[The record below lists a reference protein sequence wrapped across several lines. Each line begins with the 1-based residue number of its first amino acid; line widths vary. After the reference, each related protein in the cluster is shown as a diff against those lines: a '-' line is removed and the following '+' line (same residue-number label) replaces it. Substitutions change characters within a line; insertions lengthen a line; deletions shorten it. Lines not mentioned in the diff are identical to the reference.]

1 MGHAYSHVGRQR
13 GGGAEMSVDPTRY
26 AIEPDTVIE
35 DVDLDEEDVRLPNG
49 TRLTEQLA

>member
-1 MGHAYSHVGRQR
+1 
-13 GGGAEMSVDPTRY
+13 MSVDPTRY